1 MKRLIAIICAVA
13 LVGCASN
20 ETVVYQTPYCYTDQ
34 TITKRNNEEVSSNTI
49 LQCTDRPGQ
58 QAATQRAGIDK
69 ACREFFFTETR
80 NGRAYNQR
88 GVRCEKL
95 DGSWEILNVNGN
107 FR

>member
-20 ETVVYQTPYCYTDQ
+20 EPVVYQT
-34 TITKRNNEEVSSNTI
+34 
-49 LQCTDRPGQ
+49 
-58 QAATQRAGIDK
+58 
-69 ACREFFFTETR
+69 CREFFFTETR

-95 DGSWEILNVNGN
+95 DGSWEILNVNGY
-107 FR
+107 FK